1 MPLSAIANSAADLKF
16 LLYKRQ
22 IRFRNFKSKG
32 GTQVMGSLVPIT
44 FRSS

>member
-1 MPLSAIANSAADLKF
+1 MPLPAIPDNAADLKF
-16 LLYKRQ
+16 LQYKRQ

-32 GTQVMGSLVPIT
+32 GIQVMGSLVPIT